1 MEAAIIGILAPF
13 LPHLLRAG
21 ESAAEEAAKALGSEA
36 GQWAKALWARLSPKV
51 DERPV
56 ARDAAERVAATPD
69 DQRARGAL
77 ELQLEEI
84 LQAEPRLAEE
94 LARIVRGAQESGAVN
109 VEVRGDVHADR
120 GSIGV
125 IGKVGGSV
133 QTGYPPRQP

>member
-1 MEAAIIGILAPF
+1 MEAAIIGLLAPF
-13 LPHLLRAG
+13 LPQLLKAG

-36 GQWAKALWARLSPKV
+36 GKWAKALWAKLSPKV
-51 DERPV
+51 EERPV

-69 DQRARGAL
+69 DPRARGAF

-84 LQAEPRLAEE
+84 LRAEPNLAAE
-94 LARIVRGAQESGAVN
+94 LGRILRDAQEAGVT
-109 VEVRGDVHADR
+109 VEVGGDVHADR

-125 IGKVGGSV
+125 IGKVGGDV